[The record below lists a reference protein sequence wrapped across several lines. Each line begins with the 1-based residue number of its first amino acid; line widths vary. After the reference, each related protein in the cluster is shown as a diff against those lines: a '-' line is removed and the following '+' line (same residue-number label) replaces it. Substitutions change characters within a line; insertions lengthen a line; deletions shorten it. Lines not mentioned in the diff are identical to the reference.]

1 MQVPACVREVLREPP
16 RAQVRRQ
23 LLTNFCTSFSQ
34 RFLQAHASH
43 RSQAARDCL
52 HHASLAGSEQVAE
65 SFGGVLFASPERQ
78 ATSGWFNEFGGRH
91 DLVAEVTKIDILR
104 DPVGHDLGREE
115 AQHHW
120 LLQLL
125 GFHIVVVTPP
135 CYAKT
140 NSHDVKCSHLHFLHR
155 GQPAHV

>member
-1 MQVPACVREVLREPP
+1 M
-16 RAQVRRQ
+16 
-23 LLTNFCTSFSQ
+23 
-34 RFLQAHASH
+34 
-43 RSQAARDCL
+43 
-52 HHASLAGSEQVAE
+52 
-65 SFGGVLFASPERQ
+65 
-78 ATSGWFNEFGGRH
+78 
-91 DLVAEVTKIDILR
+91 IDILR